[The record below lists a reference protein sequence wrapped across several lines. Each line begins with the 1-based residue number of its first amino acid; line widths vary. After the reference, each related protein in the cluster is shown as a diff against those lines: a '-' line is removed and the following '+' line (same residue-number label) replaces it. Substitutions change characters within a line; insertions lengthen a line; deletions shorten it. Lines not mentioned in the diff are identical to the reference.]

1 MSQSATAPPV
11 RQFKTCSEQH
21 PGVEPSR
28 VLILTEDEQWAL
40 VAVLNVC
47 SPHGD
52 GEATK
57 RLLGRFRYGD
67 EYINPADELTRKT
80 IMKRRLEGEIRRLN
94 VAITRCEEQLVEEW
108 TQDGVTGLK
117 HAGTGASLGL
127 TRKVWAKLD
136 IDTDGL
142 DRDHADQIRA
152 KAKGEVCDV
161 MDTLDDLRD
170 LVRLDANLNSVS
182 AFFREQ
188 IKAYDAEQRDLPE
201 HERVPR
207 DADSFL
213 PDELRGLLKLD
224 STPHITVRA
233 S

>member
-1 MSQSATAPPV
+1 MTQEGIALDELQATAI
-11 RQFKTCSEQH
+11 
-21 PGVEPSR
+21 EPSR
-28 VLILTEDEQWAL
+28 VLVLDSEEQF
-40 VAVLNVC
+40 
-47 SPHGD
+47 
-52 GEATK
+52 
-57 RLLGRFRYGD
+57 LLGEKLDDPSDPASIALLKRIVYGD
-67 EYINPADELTRKT
+67 HYINAADELARKT
-80 IMKRRLEGEIRRLN
+80 ITKRRLEGEIRRLN
-94 VAITRCEEQLVEEW
+94 VAIARCEETVIEEW
-108 TQDGVTGLK
+108 TTEGMTGMK

-142 DRDHADQIRA
+142 DRDHAEQIRA
-152 KAKGEVCDV
+152 RTKGEVCDV
-161 MDTLDDLRD
+161 MGTLDDLRD

-224 STPHITVRA
+224 ATPHITVRA